1 MEIMMSLVDTRRE
14 ANSPEERIAVNPADE
29 ELGPLMARTSI
40 SVDQEVFEEFSSQ
53 AKRRDKTLFA
63 FANES
68 LSAMAKISAEGGDP
82 SEIRKLWSSISLL
95 RQIDVITLPSDFVD
109 ELIAKMYAVDREALL
124 KMFSE
129 LGSNL
134 VGVLRI
140 AAKNLSELADLA
152 NNFTM
157 LLPIKR
163 LRISRSSGDEVV
175 EIEVVGAGRKIE
187 STECSF
193 VFLQSI
199 LNGYG
204 YKVTEHEMNLGTIVL
219 WASKNKFA

>member
-1 MEIMMSLVDTRRE
+1 MSLVDTRRE

-129 LGSNL
+129 LGTNL